1 MGGGDQ
7 GCTIKLEK
15 PQNAVSETG
24 MQGEEGRSTG
34 MKIKSQMRSSGNEE
48 PINVW

>member
-1 MGGGDQ
+1 MHNKIREAPKCQED
-7 GCTIKLEK
+7 
-15 PQNAVSETG
+15 AVSETG

-48 PINVW
+48 PINVWQH